1 MQGKIKFN
9 NLITLSLIAVAALLF
24 IRIGATF
31 FDLRGVTLF
40 IILPTFFSFY
50 LILTKKKVNLLI
62 KHSKWILLTIA
73 MLTVYYLASYG
84 DSQLTLKLILN
95 YLFSLSIFIVAF
107 YAGLEN
113 RHADLTIILKWLI
126 LLIVLLLI
134 PLFIDFY
141 HKSEISKQFAKEVY
155 STDYSLIIVWPTICL
170 LASFSLPFIMF
181 EKAKYNRAYL
191 ILYIVILLS
200 LIISSYTAVILL
212 ILFSI
217 MGYFYLVSSK
227 TNFFKRLFIIFI
239 SLFFLLLLLFLISSG
254 YFGELGGSSRK
265 INSFLSVFTVQDSF
279 DRYHLLNIATSGR
292 WGVFEISI
300 KSFQKS
306 PIYGMGYSW
315 NIVNP
320 VSSLHSSILDNL
332 AYFGLLS
339 GIIFMIYFR
348 FLMNSYH
355 LAKSTSKMGEIR
367 KNSVFFGILLGF
379 LLINLINPYFY
390 FNMLNEIIFLIGGW
404 VSGSLLYN
412 RKQFFKLV

>member
-1 MQGKIKFN
+1 
-9 NLITLSLIAVAALLF
+9 
-24 IRIGATF
+24 
-31 FDLRGVTLF
+31 
-40 IILPTFFSFY
+40 
-50 LILTKKKVNLLI
+50 
-62 KHSKWILLTIA
+62 
-73 MLTVYYLASYG
+73 
-84 DSQLTLKLILN
+84 
-95 YLFSLSIFIVAF
+95 
-107 YAGLEN
+107 
-113 RHADLTIILKWLI
+113 
-126 LLIVLLLI
+126 
-134 PLFIDFY
+134 
-141 HKSEISKQFAKEVY
+141 
-155 STDYSLIIVWPTICL
+155 
-170 LASFSLPFIMF
+170 
-181 EKAKYNRAYL
+181 
-191 ILYIVILLS
+191 
-200 LIISSYTAVILL
+200 
-212 ILFSI
+212 